1 MDHAIMKGLTIER
14 VKADIHRT
22 ETWLKQYSRHE
33 RQYKAMGEIE
43 ASNAAAF
50 QAKQQEITLL
60 LLFDELAERCKGE

>member
-1 MDHAIMKGLTIER
+1 MKTQMQKAIIEK
-14 VKADIHRT
+14 VKADIRRT
-22 ETWLKQYSRHE
+22 ENWLKHYSKHE
-33 RQYKAMGEIE
+33 RQYKAMGELD